1 MNLMI
6 LFIILKSLKIEMAS
20 QTVEN
25 YLKTLFNLANEKGE
39 INLSELSTT
48 LNVSTPTA
56 NSMVKNLANQG
67 LVNYERYKPVS
78 LTVKGKKAAALV
90 IRKHRLTEMFL
101 VEKMGFGWEL
111 VHEIAEQIE
120 HINSPVLFDRMEEL
134 LGHPTVDPHG
144 SPIPDRNGKIIP
156 QSNRKLSDCK
166 RGDVVKLVAL
176 TNSSEDFLLFLN
188 SRKISLGVILNIES
202 VEKFDG
208 TITVSYLKTF
218 KEMLSAIVCE
228 RLLVE

>member
-1 MNLMI
+1 
-6 LFIILKSLKIEMAS
+6 MAS

-25 YLKTLFNLANEKGE
+25 YLKTLFNLADEKGE
-39 INLSELSTT
+39 INLSEISTT

-67 LVNYERYKPVS
+67 LVNYERYKPIS

-101 VEKMGFGWEL
+101 VEKMGFGWEV

-120 HINSPVLFDRMEEL
+120 HINSPVLFDRMEEM
-134 LGHPTVDPHG
+134 LGHPTADPHG
-144 SPIPDRNGKIIP
+144 SPIPDRNGKIIA

-188 SRKISLGVILNIES
+188 SKNIALGVTLNIES

-218 KEMLSAIVCE
+218 KEMLSALVCE
-228 RLLVE
+228 KLLVE

>member
-1 MNLMI
+1 
-6 LFIILKSLKIEMAS
+6 MAS

-101 VEKMGFGWEL
+101 VEKMGFGWEV

-134 LGHPTVDPHG
+134 LGHPTADPHG
-144 SPIPDRNGKIIP
+144 SPIPDRNGKIVP

-166 RGDVVKLVAL
+166 RGDVVKVVAL

-188 SRKISLGVILNIES
+188 SRNISLGVILNIES

-218 KEMLSAIVCE
+218 KEMLSAVVCE
-228 RLLVE
+228 KLLVE

>member
-1 MNLMI
+1 
-6 LFIILKSLKIEMAS
+6 MAS

-25 YLKTLFNLANEKGE
+25 YLKTLFNLTDEKGE
-39 INLSELSTT
+39 INLSEISTT

-101 VEKMGFGWEL
+101 VEKMGFGWEV

-134 LGHPTVDPHG
+134 LGHPTADPHG

-156 QSNRKLSDCK
+156 QSNRKLSDCR

-188 SRKISLGVILNIES
+188 SKNIALGVTLNIES

>member
-1 MNLMI
+1 
-6 LFIILKSLKIEMAS
+6 MAS
-20 QTVEN
+20 QTAEN

-39 INLSELSTT
+39 INLSEISTT

-78 LTVKGKKAAALV
+78 LTVKGKKAAALI

-101 VEKMGFGWEL
+101 VEKMGFGWEV

-188 SRKISLGVILNIES
+188 SKNISLGVILNIES

>member
-1 MNLMI
+1 
-6 LFIILKSLKIEMAS
+6 MAS

-25 YLKTLFNLANEKGE
+25 YLKTLFNLADEKGE
-39 INLSELSTT
+39 INLSEISTT

-101 VEKMGFGWEL
+101 VEKMGFGWEV

-134 LGHPTVDPHG
+134 LGHPTADPHG

-156 QSNRKLSDCK
+156 QSNRKLSDCR

-188 SRKISLGVILNIES
+188 SKNIALGVTLNIES

>member
-1 MNLMI
+1 
-6 LFIILKSLKIEMAS
+6 MAS
-20 QTVEN
+20 QTAEN

-39 INLSELSTT
+39 INLSEISTT

-101 VEKMGFGWEL
+101 VEKMGFGWEV

-144 SPIPDRNGKIIP
+144 SPIPDRNGKTIA
-156 QSNRKLSDCK
+156 QSNRKLSHCK
-166 RGDVVKLVAL
+166 PGEVVKLVAL

-218 KEMLSAIVCE
+218 KEMLSAVVCE
-228 RLLVE
+228 KLLVE

>member
-1 MNLMI
+1 
-6 LFIILKSLKIEMAS
+6 MAS
-20 QTVEN
+20 QTAEN

-39 INLSELSTT
+39 INLSEISTT

-101 VEKMGFGWEL
+101 VEKMGFGWEV

-120 HINSPVLFDRMEEL
+120 HINSPVLFDR
-134 LGHPTVDPHG
+134 
-144 SPIPDRNGKIIP
+144 
-156 QSNRKLSDCK
+156 
-166 RGDVVKLVAL
+166 
-176 TNSSEDFLLFLN
+176 
-188 SRKISLGVILNIES
+188 
-202 VEKFDG
+202 
-208 TITVSYLKTF
+208 
-218 KEMLSAIVCE
+218 
-228 RLLVE
+228 

>member
-1 MNLMI
+1 
-6 LFIILKSLKIEMAS
+6 MAS

-25 YLKTLFNLANEKGE
+25 YLKTLFNLADEKGE
-39 INLSELSTT
+39 INLSEISTT

-78 LTVKGKKAAALV
+78 LTVKGKKAAAVV

-101 VEKMGFGWEL
+101 VEKMGFGWEV

-134 LGHPTVDPHG
+134 LGHPTADPHG

-188 SRKISLGVILNIES
+188 SKNISLGVILNIES

-218 KEMLSAIVCE
+218 KEMLSALVCE
-228 RLLVE
+228 KLLVE